1 MKIYRRALYAA
12 VAVMTLA
19 IGLGTV
25 NGARLASAAVRRPAD
40 ASVATPA
47 TGRPMVAAQRTEG
60 ISEPKLLDPASA
72 RPDNAPSMPFD
83 PTGDYALDTATLPKA
98 FADLEYLTLE
108 VSEYYEQDGEYL
120 SRPIVPRGSVHGKK
134 AFKFSRIAIGG
145 RELTFQTRTVGGI
158 SYRFVGRFPVP
169 EEAGGD
175 EEEVEESPSLV
186 GKLIKIR
193 NGKWEAAMEAKFY
206 LYHGC

>member
-47 TGRPMVAAQRTEG
+47 TERPMAAAQWTEG
-60 ISEPKLLDPASA
+60 RSLLLDPASA
-72 RPDNAPSMPFD
+72 RPDDAPSMPFD
-83 PTGDYALDTATLPKA
+83 PIGDYALDTATLPKA

-120 SRPIVPRGSVHGKK
+120 SRPIVPRGAIHGKK
-134 AFKFSRIAIGG
+134 EFKFSRIAIGG

-175 EEEVEESPSLV
+175 EEEVEGSPSLV